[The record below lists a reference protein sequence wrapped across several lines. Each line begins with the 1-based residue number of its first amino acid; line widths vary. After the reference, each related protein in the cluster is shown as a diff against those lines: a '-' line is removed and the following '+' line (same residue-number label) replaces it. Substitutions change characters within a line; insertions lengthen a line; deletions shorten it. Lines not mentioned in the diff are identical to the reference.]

1 MPLGVGDALG
11 SAAGISNTH
20 THRQLSSVHTWY
32 SPLAYARLSL
42 GQPEPWGNRVYV
54 RDHPQVL
61 SPAVPSDL
69 SSLATNLFGCRDSCS
84 LWQGS
89 FGDICASLRDRA
101 RDCPEQG

>member
-1 MPLGVGDALG
+1 MYGAPCGEEQLCRH
-11 SAAGISNTH
+11 GIW
-20 THRQLSSVHTWY
+20 RRPWWLS
-32 SPLAYARLSL
+32 
-42 GQPEPWGNRVYV
+42 G
-54 RDHPQVL
+54 DHPQVL